1 MAHLKFSLAAVTAVA
16 LGVGIGTH
24 VANADFPVYWLPT
37 GTSNW
42 NTATNWSYTEGG
54 APRAEGAPSLTFEE
68 FGVINNGGTAS
79 LAAAIVQ
86 DTGGVELGQAATDS
100 GTLSIG
106 SGGVFRALNLPA
118 PNTSRGNV
126 SVGVAGTGTLNV
138 SGTGSLTATTLSVA
152 GQPASQANFSGNAVA
167 SISGATTISRNL
179 KITGPGVNFS
189 SAGGVTLQGTSI
201 LTNEITA
208 ATHSPLKSAGT
219 VGLGGTLAVQF
230 NGITPA
236 VNNSWNLVDAANITG
251 DFTNGTVGGA
261 IAVTGAP
268 APALGSAYR
277 LRKIAGGTNGQLL
290 QVALESMLVLRVN
303 RNTGE
308 LTIRNP
314 LGAPVTQ
321 LDGYTITSPVVGSL
335 LPAYKGISGAPA
347 GDAGWEKAPTNSV
360 TGLAEFKPAGVFN
373 VSSAAT
379 SISLGNG
386 FSRTAV
392 ASQGLGVSGENLT
405 FTYHNK
411 GGSVVTGQIEYV
423 GTPYLNNIALIV
435 NTTTGIASL
444 KNDTLQSLSLDG
456 YSILSSTGALNG
468 ATWNSLAD
476 RPGTYPNWQ
485 ESPVTTGALSET
497 NPVAPT
503 TLTAGQSIALGN
515 IGNFTSAAAQAG
527 LSMKFIL
534 GNEPAFRLATIS
546 FTSGTGPP
554 GDFDADGDVDGRD
567 FLVWQRGG
575 SPNPVSAADLAT
587 WKANFG
593 ATSSAGAAGAVPE
606 PAACGLAAIAAVG
619 IAGCRKRRS
628 PHTQQTRGV
637 ASINV
642 IANRRTT
649 LGGMGGM
656 NRTTILLAIVL
667 GSVAIGPAARGAVN
681 LTYDAN
687 EPVLGTHD
695 QSQLLDDATI
705 PGGTT
710 PIGGGTYNSQAYT
723 DNAGPLG
730 QTFTAPPTK
739 HLYALTAVSVKG
751 VGDTGT
757 SVIGAAGVTWGIRIS
772 EVNGTALTPL
782 KTITGIPTI
791 TDAIGTEWITFSFTG
806 TDTATLAPTKQ
817 YAFEIYTSGG
827 YFGVDATQG
836 DASYAGGTA
845 FNSAGPARTF
855 TNNTLGNLANHGYD
869 RTFVSQLTA
878 PPGGPG
884 DVNNDGFAN
893 IADYNIIKA
902 NLEKSAAIFT
912 NGDLDGNSYVD
923 LNDFR
928 RWRSAAPPEIAAL
941 AGVPEP
947 STAALGLVSA
957 MLVASRGRKRRNPTI
972 RNPATGLPNA
982 TTHVRT
988 IQRTLKVLHLSII
1001 GAALASL
1008 LATAAS
1014 AQSLGLNFAA
1024 DDPDGATSSLNPTDV
1039 AGVIPAANWNNLFG
1053 AAGTDVTGLFYNNA
1067 GNPVASNVSLTW
1079 TSPNTWRSGGNN
1091 AFPAG
1096 PNHVLTSGY
1105 LDTNDQASGGVTI
1118 SVSNLDA
1125 VFKAPAY
1132 DVYVY
1137 FVSDSGEN
1145 RGGGYT
1151 LNDGNSS
1158 VTKFG
1163 STMAAPTEFVEDPGT
1178 DVGNTAD
1185 GNYLRFRGFTGA
1197 SFTLTSDVT
1206 LTTPPGFR
1214 APINAIQIVGG
1225 VPIAPGPGDVN
1236 EDGATN
1242 IADYTIIKTNFF
1254 LATGATRVMGDL
1266 TLDGRVDLADYSIWR
1281 NNVPAAVAAQA
1292 GVPEPASVTLACG
1305 AAAMLA
1311 DCARRVRRGKASV
1324 Q

>member
-1 MAHLKFSLAAVTAVA
+1 MVQLKFSLAAVTAVA
-16 LGVGIGTH
+16 LGVGIGTQA
-24 VANADFPVYWLPT
+24 ANADFPVYWLPT

-79 LAAAIVQ
+79 LTAAIVQ
-86 DTGGVELGQAATDS
+86 DAGGVELGQAATDS

-106 SGGVFRALNLPA
+106 PGGVFRALTLPA

-138 SGTGSLTATTLSVA
+138 TGTGSLTAATLSVA
-152 GQPASQANFSGNAVA
+152 GLPASAANFSGNAVA
-167 SISGATTISRNL
+167 AISGATTVSRNL

-189 SAGGVTLQGTSI
+189 SAGGITLQGTSI

-219 VGLGGTLAVQF
+219 VSLGGTLAVQF
-230 NGITPA
+230 NGVTPA
-236 VNNSWNLVDAANITG
+236 VNNSWNLVDAANI
-251 DFTNGTVGGA
+251 NGNFANGAVGGP

-268 APALGSAYR
+268 AAALGSAYR
-277 LRKIAGGTNGQLL
+277 LRRVAGGTNGQLL

-321 LDGYTITSPVVGSL
+321 LDGYTVTSPVVGSL
-335 LPAYKGISGAPA
+335 LPTFKGISGAPA

-360 TGLAEFKPAGVFN
+360 TGLAEFKPAGVLN

-386 FSRTAV
+386 FSKTAV

-411 GGSVVTGQIEYV
+411 GGAVVTGQIEYI
-423 GTPYLNNIALIV
+423 GTPFLNNIALIV
-435 NTTTGIASL
+435 NTTTGIATL
-444 KNDTLQSLSLDG
+444 KNDTLQSLSIDG

-503 TLTAGQSIALGN
+503 TLTAGQSIAIGN

-534 GNEPAFRLATIS
+534 GNEAAFRLATIS
-546 FTSGTGPP
+546 FTSGTGPS
-554 GDFDADGDVDGRD
+554 GDYDADGDVDGRD

-575 SPNPVSAADLAT
+575 SPNPMSAADLAT

-593 ATSSAGAAGAVPE
+593 ATSSAAATGAVPE
-606 PAACGLAAIAAVG
+606 PTAGLLAAFAAIG
-619 IAGCRKRRS
+619 IVARRKRRS
-628 PHTQQTRGV
+628 RHDDQSPSV
-637 ASINV
+637 ASTSDA
-642 IANRRTT
+642 ANRTRT
-649 LGGMGGM
+649 LGGMRGM
-656 NRTTILLAIVL
+656 NRTTVLMGTVLAIA
-667 GSVAIGPAARGAVN
+667 AIASTARATVT
-681 LTYDAN
+681 LTFDAN
-687 EPVLGTHD
+687 QPALGTYD

-710 PIGGGTYNSQAYT
+710 PVGGGTYNSQAYT
-723 DNAGPLG
+723 DNGGPLG

-739 HLYALTAVSVKG
+739 HLYALTAISVKG
-751 VGDTGT
+751 VGDFGGG
-757 SVIGAAGVTWGIRIS
+757 VDGAGQTWAVRVS

-782 KTITGIPTI
+782 KTVTGIPTF
-791 TDAIGTEWITFSFTG
+791 TGAAGTEWFTLSFTG
-806 TDTATLAPTKQ
+806 TDTPTLAPNKL
-817 YAFEIYTSGG
+817 YGFEIYTTAGW
-827 YFGVDATQG
+827 FGVDATQG

-845 FNSAGPARTF
+845 FNSAAPVRTF
-855 TNNTLGNLANHGYD
+855 NNNTLGNQANHGYD
-869 RTFVSQLTA
+869 RTFIAQLTA

-884 DVNNDGFAN
+884 DVNNDGFAT

-902 NLEKSAAIFT
+902 NLEKPAAIFT

-928 RWRSAAPPEIAAL
+928 RWRSAVTPEVAAL

-947 STAALGLVSA
+947 STAALGLVGA
-957 MLVASRGRKRRNPTI
+957 MLVTARARKRRSAAGSDSAPG
-972 RNPATGLPNA
+972 RLNA
-982 TTHVRT
+982 TNLRT
-988 IQRTLKVLHLSII
+988 NQRTMKAFHVSIL
-1001 GAALASL
+1001 GSALACL
-1008 LATAAS
+1008 LATTAS

-1024 DDPDGATSSLNPTDV
+1024 DDPDAATSSLNPTDV
-1039 AGVIPAANWNNLFG
+1039 AGVVPAANWNNLFG
-1053 AAGTDVTGLFYNNA
+1053 AAGTDVTGLSYNNA

-1105 LDTNDQASGGVTI
+1105 LDTNDTAAGGVSIT
-1118 SVSNLDA
+1118 VSNLDA

-1163 STMAAPTEFVEDPGT
+1163 STMAAPTAFVEDPGS

-1185 GNYLRFRGFTGA
+1185 GTYLRFRGFTGT

-1242 IADYTIIKTNFF
+1242 LADYTIIKTNFF

-1266 TLDGRVDLADYSIWR
+1266 TLDGRVDLSDYSIWR
-1281 NNVPAAVAAQA
+1281 NNVPAAIAAQA
-1292 GVPEPASVTLACG
+1292 GVPEPASVALALG

-1311 DCARRVRRGKASV
+1311 SWARRARRGKESIR
-1324 Q
+1324 